1 MGIYAIVLLV
11 CIVDTILSEKQLY
24 LTSRI
29 NQNHEAGIYG
39 CQLDGNL
46 TEHGIAKDL
55 YEWKSYCHSRFQEY
69 KSVSYDTI
77 RNRAIVFDP
86 NSLSIFSFSLCG
98 DDEQCTG
105 AQDKLVY
112 FDSVESQH
120 GIKAVGLHDGEMYF
134 VYIEY
139 EGLNNHMMVWI
150 KQLLCKDQYPFD
162 TNTNRFDMKKCSL
175 GASGWNKKVDEIDTT
190 RPISAFKVFIG
201 PNGHLTFMYLLHT
214 QNVTTGQMFMTLYAE
229 EWPVDPS
236 GIRGGIVYTYIRSS
250 VLIHDSSSLLND
262 LTRQI
267 GGVDHKEGVVCFAA
281 LHTIHCMIWRKSK
294 TNVVTV
300 LDEQKAKLSVCV
312 EGEICFLSIFNE
324 NCQYMQPIC
333 QYVQP
338 NCQYVQLNCQFV
350 QPISVYAIKLSVY
363 ATKLSVYSAKLSV
376 YTEGEI

>member
-29 NQNHEAGIYG
+29 NQNHGAGIYG
-39 CQLDGNL
+39 CQLHGNL

-139 EGLNNHMMVWI
+139 EGLNNRMIVWI
-150 KQLLCKDQYPFD
+150 KRLLCKDQYPFD
-162 TNTNRFDMKKCSL
+162 TNTNRFDIRKCSI
-175 GASGWNKKVDEIDTT
+175 GSSGWIKQVDEIDTI

-201 PNGHLTFMYLLHT
+201 PNGHLAFTYLLHT
-214 QNVTTGQMFMTLYAE
+214 HNVTTGQRYMTLYEE
-229 EWPVDPS
+229 EWPADPS
-236 GIRGGIVYTYIRSS
+236 GNRGSSIFTYMRGS
-250 VLIHDSSSLLND
+250 VLINDPSSLLND

-267 GGVDHKEGVVCFAA
+267 GGVDDKDGVVCFAA
-281 LHTIHCMIWRKSK
+281 LHTIHCMIWGKS
-294 TNVVTV
+294 NMDTV

-312 EGEICFLSIFNE
+312 EGEICFF
-324 NCQYMQPIC
+324 
-333 QYVQP
+333 
-338 NCQYVQLNCQFV
+338 
-350 QPISVYAIKLSVY
+350 SVF
-363 ATKLSVYSAKLSV
+363 
-376 YTEGEI
+376 